1 MDELITVL
9 STQMGPQ
16 EEDVLPNKLL
26 TFGTGE
32 DTGGEDEGESGN

>member
-16 EEDVLPNKLL
+16 EEDVLPIKLL
-26 TFGTGE
+26 TFGVG
-32 DTGGEDEGESGN
+32 DGAEDEGESDEE